1 MPRAHSR
8 QEEIPLAEPA
18 PPWRAKGI
26 FTDHIIKS
34 KLPGSR
40 LWPSIVV
47 SEPIRAFCAEIWSR
61 KSYAL
66 GKYLRESHTR
76 EELLNKVLS
85 KLGFAYLPDT
95 ALPTRDKA
103 KVPDY
108 VLYPDEATKTAV
120 FESGFAQPFQTAI
133 ALLEAKKVNHPLDA
147 ASKHE
152 TKGRFPHQQVR
163 DYLQYAGDL
172 QTGKPFF
179 NWAILTNGNLWR
191 LYCRNATPD
200 DYFEFN
206 FERSLASPE
215 DFEVFVALFSPAA
228 FIADSEG
235 RCALDELRDDAL
247 QYQTELE
254 DDLRE
259 RVFNILV
266 DLANGFFA
274 RPENHITT
282 DHLGDLYQNCLI
294 LLYRLLFVLYAEGR
308 GLLPVRPYGAGH
320 NKHYCERFSLA
331 RLLPRLRDA
340 TRFYSDDAFARL
352 YEELLDLF
360 RLINGD
366 EVSLNRK
373 CNVPQY
379 NGGLFD
385 SEHYP
390 MLRQWRVGERTL
402 AEALRGLMFGR
413 IPGRKGESGRF
424 DFGETIDYA
433 ELEVRQLGSIYE
445 GLLENHLELKNG
457 RLALVGD
464 KAERKATGTYYTP
477 DYIVRYIVDHT
488 LGPLCQRIEE
498 TANVQKAVRQGKK
511 DNSFADAVLELRVL
525 DPAMGSGHF
534 LVRATEYLA
543 DRILDHQTTAIP
555 VPEVS
560 PGLSQAA
567 IVLAHWRRRVVE
579 RCIFGVDLN
588 PLAVELSKLSLW
600 LTSIATDQPLSFLDH
615 HLRTGNSL
623 IGARLSELGSL
634 PSNTPSPELH
644 IWTAPNLQTAVS
656 HALAALSQI
665 EEAESTNIKTLKEK
679 ETRWTTDVLSK
690 LAPYRRVADLW
701 VCTYFGL
708 PMDDSRYSQ
717 LAEMLGAGEKPRTKT
732 AKSLVRTT
740 DEALARLCRAYAFF
754 HWDMEFPEVFFDAT
768 GTPKRN
774 PGFDAVIGNP
784 PYERIQ
790 TIKTHDL
797 STAEYLRNRGSSR
810 LCVGDLRSFHSLLRV
825 VAELT
830 SAPSASGTP
839 RLEVRTLVAG

>member
-1 MPRAHSR
+1 M
-8 QEEIPLAEPA
+8 
-18 PPWRAKGI
+18 
-26 FTDHIIKS
+26 D
-34 KLPGSR
+34 
-40 LWPSIVV
+40 V
-47 SEPIRAFCAEIWSR
+47 SEPIRAFCAEIWNR

-76 EELLNKVLS
+76 EELLNKVLAR
-85 KLGFAYLPDT
+85 LGFAYLPDT

-108 VLYPDEATKTAV
+108 VLYRDEATKAAV

-133 ALLEAKKVNHPLDA
+133 ALLEAKKVNHHLDA
-147 ASKHE
+147 VSKRD
-152 TKGRFPHQQVR
+152 TPGRFPHQQVR

-191 LYCRNATPD
+191 FYCRNATPD

-206 FERSLASPE
+206 FEKSLESAE
-215 DFEVFVALFSPAA
+215 EFAVFVALFSPAA
-228 FIADSEG
+228 LIPDSEG

-247 QYQTELE
+247 QYQTKLE

-259 RVFNILV
+259 RVFNILE
-266 DLANGFFA
+266 DIANGFYA
-274 RPENHITT
+274 RPENHITEV
-282 DHLGDLYQNCLI
+282 HLGDLYQNCLI

-308 GLLPVRPYGAGH
+308 GLLPVRAYGAGH

-331 RLLPRLRDA
+331 RLFPRLRDP
-340 TRFYSDDAFARL
+340 TRFYNDDTFTKL
-352 YEELLDLF
+352 NDELLDLF

-366 EVSLNRK
+366 ETSLNRK

-385 SEHYP
+385 SERYP

-413 IPGRKGESGRF
+413 IPGRRGESSRF

-433 ELEVRQLGSIYE
+433 ELEVRQLGTIYE
-445 GLLENHLELKNG
+445 GLLENHLELKDA
-457 RLALVGD
+457 RLVLVGD

-477 DYIVRYIVDHT
+477 DFIVRYIVDHT

-498 TANVQKAVRQGKK
+498 SADVQKAIKQGKK
-511 DNSFADAVLELRVL
+511 DNSFANAVLELKVL
-525 DPAMGSGHF
+525 DLAMGSGHF
-534 LVRATEYLA
+534 LVRVTERLA
-543 DRILDHQTTAIP
+543 DKILDHPTTTIP

-567 IVLAHWRRRVVE
+567 TVLAYWRRRVVE

-588 PLAVELSKLSLW
+588 PLAVELAKLSLW
-600 LTSIATDQPLSFLDH
+600 LTCIATDQPLSFLDH

-634 PSNTPSPELH
+634 PRKTPAPELH

-665 EEAESTNIKTLKEK
+665 EETESKDIKALREK
-679 ETRWTTDVLSK
+679 ETRWTTDVLPK
-690 LAPYRRVADLW
+690 LAPYRKVADLW
-701 VCTYFGL
+701 ISTYFGL
-708 PMDDSRYSQ
+708 PLDDSKYAK
-717 LAEMLGAGEKPRTKT
+717 LAEMLGADEKPRTKA
-732 AKSLVRTT
+732 AKALVRST
-740 DEALARLCRAYAFF
+740 DEALEKLRRRYAFF
-754 HWDMEFPEVFFDAT
+754 HWELEFPEVFFNAD
-768 GTPKRN
+768 GTPKDN
-774 PGFDAVIGNP
+774 PGFDVVVGNP
-784 PYERIQ
+784 PYVRQEKLMPEQ
-790 TIKTHDL
+790 QAYYKTHYQVY
-797 STAEYLRNRGSSR
+797 SGT
-810 LCVGDLRSFHSLLRV
+810 GDLYTYFIERGVNLLRSDGYFAYIV
-825 VAELT
+825 SNKWLRANYGKPLRSWLRSQRLQEIVDFDDSPVFESITTYPCILRVA
-830 SAPSASGTP
+830 
-839 RLEVRTLVAG
+839 RVRPKRSST